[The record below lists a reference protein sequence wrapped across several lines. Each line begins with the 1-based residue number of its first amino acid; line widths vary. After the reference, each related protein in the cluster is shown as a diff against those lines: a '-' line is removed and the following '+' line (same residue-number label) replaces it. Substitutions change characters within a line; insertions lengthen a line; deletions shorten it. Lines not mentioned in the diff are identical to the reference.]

1 MFRYHLIFLKQK
13 MNLIRGNS
21 FSGEL
26 QNRSQKKKGNRNL
39 FSKNKERAIEH
50 KDLLFNAWPNGSNVL
65 GTLINPKY

>member
-1 MFRYHLIFLKQK
+1 

-26 QNRSQKKKGNRNL
+26 QNRSQKKKGTEIC
-39 FSKNKERAIEH
+39 SQKKKKNKERAIKH
-50 KDLLFNAWPNGSNVL
+50 KDLSFNAWPNGSNVL

>member
-26 QNRSQKKKGNRNL
+26 QNRSQKKREQKFVL
-39 FSKNKERAIEH
+39 KKKKERAIKH
-50 KDLLFNAWPNGSNVL
+50 KDLSFNAWPNGSNVL